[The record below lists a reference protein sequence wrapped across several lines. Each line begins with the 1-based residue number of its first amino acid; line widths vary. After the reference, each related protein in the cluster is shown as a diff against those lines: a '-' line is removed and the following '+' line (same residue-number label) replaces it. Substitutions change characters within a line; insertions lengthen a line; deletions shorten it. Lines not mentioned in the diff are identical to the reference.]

1 MSATRRGG
9 RRPGTGARTGR
20 PGGPARLP
28 SAAAITRGVVARLVG
43 SGLVLFALL
52 VAVGWT
58 LTRIYPGS
66 QLVGR
71 DNRTARWFLESR
83 TPTWNTLSDV
93 GSRLADTGT
102 AIALTTVAVL
112 LLRWWLGRWRESLV
126 VLAAISGELFI
137 FLLVT
142 NTVDRP
148 RPPVPRLDE
157 APPTSSFPS
166 GHTAAAIALY
176 GVLAVVLLRR
186 WGNRP
191 AARAVAVLLLCVPA
205 VVAVARVYRGMHYPS
220 DVLFGFLGG
229 GAWLLVVL
237 YLLMPPTMYG
247 RQRVPSRRTR

>member
-1 MSATRRGG
+1 
-9 RRPGTGARTGR
+9 
-20 PGGPARLP
+20 
-28 SAAAITRGVVARLVG
+28 VVVQLVG
-43 SGLVLFALL
+43 SGLLLLAFL

-66 QLVGR
+66 ELVGR

-83 TPTWNTLSDV
+83 TPTWNTVSDV

-102 AIALTTVAVL
+102 AVGLTVVAVL
-112 LLRWWLGRWRESLV
+112 ALRWWLGRWRESLV
-126 VLAAISGELFI
+126 VLAAISGELFV

-148 RPPVPRLDE
+148 RPPVSRLDE

-176 GVLAVVLLRR
+176 GVLAVIVLRR

-191 AARAVAVLLLCVPA
+191 AARAVAVLFLCVPV
-205 VVAVARVYRGMHYPS
+205 VVATARMYRGMHYPS
-220 DVLFGFLGG
+220 DVLFGFVGG
-229 GAWLLVVL
+229 GLWLLAVL
-237 YLLMPPTMYG
+237 FLLMPPTMYG
-247 RQRVPSRRTR
+247 RQRVPSRRAR